1 MRCSTHLF
9 INFSIML
16 KELIAKH
23 GKQKINSL
31 TKYPSILTLH
41 GFGEKGRLTD
51 NLTTDLADETMF
63 ATEKIDGTNVRIIC
77 FGDEYLLGS
86 REFLLH
92 HSDDLFFDPAQ
103 GIVEGIKD
111 LGVKI
116 PNDLPRLTVI
126 FGELFGGK
134 VSSNSKQYGM
144 EKIGFRVFD
153 VAVYDDLSILDQPL
167 EDISR
172 WRERETEG
180 GIIYGQS
187 FLPHDVLATHSIYW
201 DLVPTVP
208 FQLSGTSHREILDS
222 LKNSLPKTN
231 VALTESAQ
239 LKPEGIILR
248 NSDRSKIVKLRFED
262 YERTLR

>member
-1 MRCSTHLF
+1 
-9 INFSIML
+9 ML

-31 TKYPSILTLH
+31 TKYPSILTFH
-41 GFGEKGRLTD
+41 RFGEKGRLTD
-51 NLTTDLADETMF
+51 DFTTDLTGETLF
-63 ATEKIDGTNVRIIC
+63 ATEKIDGTNVRVIC

-144 EKIGFRVFD
+144 EKLGFRVFD
-153 VAVYDDLSILDQPL
+153 VAVYDDLSILNQSL

-172 WRERETEG
+172 WRERETDN

-187 FLPHDVLATHSIYW
+187 FLPQDVLATHSIYW

-208 FQLSGTSHREILDS
+208 FQLSGTSHREILDG
-222 LKNSLPKTN
+222 LKNSVPKTN

>member
-1 MRCSTHLF
+1 
-9 INFSIML
+9 ML

-41 GFGEKGRLTD
+41 RFGEKGRLTED
-51 NLTTDLADETMF
+51 FTTNLTGETLF

-77 FGDEYLLGS
+77 FCDEYLLGS

-103 GIVEGIKD
+103 GIVEGIRD
-111 LGVKI
+111 LGVRI

-134 VSSNSKQYGM
+134 ASSNSKQYGT
-144 EKIGFRVFD
+144 EKLGFRVFD
-153 VAVYDDLSILDQPL
+153 VAVFDDLTILDQPL
-167 EDISR
+167 EEISR
-172 WRERETEG
+172 WRERETDG
-180 GIIYGQS
+180 GIIYGQT

-201 DLVPTVP
+201 DLAPTVP
-208 FQLSGTSHREILDS
+208 FDLSGNSHREVLNS

-239 LKPEGIILR
+239 LKSEGVILR
-248 NSDRSKIVKLRFED
+248 NTDRSKIVKLRFED